1 MGLVLPPVVS
11 DALKPEYTHKVN
23 LWVGTQAEYNALPI
37 KVENTLYMVIA

>member
-1 MGLVLPPVVS
+1 MGLILSPVVS

-23 LWVGTQAEYNALPI
+23 LWVGTQAEYNALPS

>member
-1 MGLVLPPVVS
+1 MGLILDPVVS

-23 LWVGTQAEYNALPI
+23 LWVGTQAEYDALPI